1 MNHPCAPHRI
11 HLARWNSHFR
21 QLALLLA
28 TVTAM
33 AINATGVSAQGLQ
46 VARNVDV
53 DATKSRPRASP
64 TALRVI
70 STRSHMQCPL
80 PGKNSRVLSIDSP
93 REWEDTIEHQDER
106 TALGRKVR
114 WAKEQVLVYALE
126 SKPHAGARLESPSRM
141 IRISQGILYWP
152 VRQVMPETRTEKA
165 AVLTRPC
172 VMTTIDRA
180 YWHRIKIVP
189 TRP

>member
-1 MNHPCAPHRI
+1 MNPTSALPNLHATAGPLPIRR
-11 HLARWNSHFR
+11 LAC
-21 QLALLLA
+21 LLLA
-28 TVTAM
+28 AVAFSS
-33 AINATGVSAQGLQ
+33 AEVSAQGPSP
-46 VARNVDV
+46 
-53 DATKSRPRASP
+53 TKSRAAP
-64 TALRVI
+64 TTTLRVI

-93 REWEDTIEHQDER
+93 GEWEDTIEQQDER

-114 WAKEQVLVYALE
+114 WSKERVLVYALE
-126 SKPHAGARLESPSRM
+126 SRPHAGVRLESPARV

-152 VRQVMPETRTEKA
+152 IRQILPDQRTEKA
-165 AVLTRPC
+165 TVLTRPC

-189 TRP
+189 ARP